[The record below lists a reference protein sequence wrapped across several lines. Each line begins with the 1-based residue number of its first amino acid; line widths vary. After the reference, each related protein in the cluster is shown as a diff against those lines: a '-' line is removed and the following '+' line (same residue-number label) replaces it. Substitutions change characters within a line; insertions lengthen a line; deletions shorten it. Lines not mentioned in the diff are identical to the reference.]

1 MAEEILGI
9 SGQMDISDIQKSFDT
24 LFGNLDELGVKTD
37 SLSARMTK
45 ALNDIAQSSDVSNKS
60 TQQAFKEL
68 SAIISEAQEK
78 LTTTPKKIQDVS
90 LELSNATKTV
100 ETLKDR
106 LSQATV
112 GTTEWN
118 TVTQMLEN
126 QNKTVERL
134 KAQYS
139 ALTNTFSDAQTAA
152 NVLGTTMGTVN
163 TVSSLS
169 NAATGVNAG
178 LHVGVAAAVGAESV
192 AHAANAEKIGVETQ
206 AVNDNTQAFQEAN
219 ETSRQRT
226 EIANAE
232 AIALDKLSEQVLQGK
247 VSEEE
252 YIKAKENAEERYRQL
267 MNEQAELLEKEKKAR
282 EEANT
287 FKVVDGNIVSGD
299 NDMNARAADALL
311 ERAASIRK
319 EADEIANSLNRLS
332 EAYTS
337 TTQKAQAE
345 QKKEEESTNK
355 TLDAIR
361 AKEDELKKL
370 NEQVE
375 LMKAHHAN
383 GWGGDFF
390 TSMRKGENPLNVI
403 KEYFAEGSAI
413 KEKQQQIAD
422 ITAELEKLRTA
433 ADETKTSTTDI
444 WSGMSK
450 NDITNSIQENIAQLK
465 ILKSE
470 YSEIAQVYGK
480 DSDKAQANKEK
491 QEEITREI
499 IQSKEKLREMGTSYE
514 DATKEA
520 KKTAKETQGIG
531 KEAEKSSSKVKGIFG
546 GLKSSFSGLMK
557 GDFSGLFKFVGKI
570 GIWGAGI
577 AAVGKGLFEASK
589 AAEEFRVAMQ
599 PLNHYMDASKV
610 QEVSQNILSMTSK
623 TTKSCA
629 DMANAALQFAKVW
642 DGLKDAPGALTQ
654 MIESS
659 NEYGALTGR
668 TSEEGAKAISQMA
681 SEYHMTAQEASEM
694 NNIIASAAKHST
706 DSFGEMSDAIASAGS
721 TTALYGVTFEE
732 TATLIGYSSGQFG
745 NAQKAASK
753 LSMLLMSMSKL
764 QDKYNPSVV
773 GMVTALKNLKDAY
786 ERGENVASKFMA
798 RNRSVAMYF
807 IKNADAIE
815 QYSKKLE
822 NADAKNELLGDLSQ
836 RASTNLKALNNEWNG
851 FLTGLNAN
859 LTPTLTNILKFFR
872 RILEGSQQTASQ
884 LNYLKNYDKIHPGSN
899 KNVDYTEKVASKWYL
914 SGFPEAQLSAQ
925 TAASMRMES
934 QKENT
939 KSLTEQEEQ
948 LNKIFDRAYKKARD
962 KYKPNP
968 KKGYQG
974 ISAEGMFNA
983 GMNAVKNA
991 IKNDPQ
997 AFSEF
1002 GNAFTYNYF
1011 YKEKKRNTLTLNQK
1025 PNNTNTDLGGGFGGD
1040 DKGEE
1045 ARKYREQL
1053 AEQQAKEEARKR
1065 KERWDL
1071 YVAEEEKGI
1080 AKEKDVAEKERRQK
1094 KLDFEKKLHQID
1106 EEAEQLKQAN
1116 IQAAKAKYDN
1126 DPQNKKKEGFYA
1138 SGLDKKVT
1146 LTEKQQKI
1154 ISTKKEVV
1162 HAQVREEDEKALKNL
1177 TDKYRNENQE
1187 RLEIEKKYD
1196 ADIKKIQEAR
1206 AKKQEELNKATTEEQ
1221 KEELQKQID
1230 NLVLAEAK
1238 ATKDKGEAIVSFD
1251 FDLLKKNPEYI
1262 QAFEDLNNVS
1272 NETLTSLID
1281 MFEKFKTKAAESMS
1295 PDQIREFTN
1304 TLQSMQDALL
1314 ERENPFT
1321 QVAETAVEYQIS
1333 NAQVKALEDYI
1344 KALKEG
1350 KNIEQANIEVSKKLG
1365 KTYKNQEEAEKD
1377 LAKAKDKRN
1386 KAENKHQKAVKNLN
1400 AKINELADS
1409 INSLGDIIGG
1419 TEGQILGIIGGVLS
1433 FVTQTTEGIKLVAA
1447 TGANAISSIEKASVI
1462 LGIISAAIQLLQKIG
1477 SMFKDTHA
1485 QYEEYAQKLKAV
1497 NDLTTAVNEYKLA
1510 VIKAQQQEKT
1520 WFASTGLIDLRES
1533 WTYSQEALQGYL
1545 DKLTET
1551 QAIYQNESG
1560 GGWLTNSLKWV
1571 GSAVGK
1577 IVSLPGELVK
1587 KGLEA
1592 LGVDMNNWLGDLTKG
1607 VVNFATGGFEAIFGA
1622 GIGKII
1628 DDSNKYDKGTT
1639 AAYNNLRIETRKKS
1653 SGFLGSGIGGHKQKT
1668 KDLREWTK
1676 QKFGK
1681 DLFDEN
1687 YMIDVDLAK
1696 TILDKYGNKLVG
1708 ETKETLEE
1716 LIKFKEEYD
1725 KFNEQLHEYVS
1736 ELYSPLVD
1744 NFTDALFD
1752 WFDNGKDVMD
1762 SFKQYAT
1769 STFREI
1775 AKEMIKSMVI
1785 TEIFNK
1791 YKDQLSNIY
1800 MAYISG
1806 AMSEEQFINSMTG
1819 VVGSLTKDL
1828 EKGIPAAQKTLTALD
1843 ESLRKAGYDLHEA
1856 EQSSQSA
1863 TGKAIEAVTADQ
1875 ANTLIG
1881 IGYAMQIS
1889 IEQGNTTRESMRS
1902 NVETICY
1909 YQTQISCDISEI
1921 KDIQYQGLNQL
1932 QQIVKNTEPIVAINE
1947 NIASMYKLMR
1957 ERI

>member
-68 SAIISEAQEK
+68 NAIISEAQEK

-90 LELSNATKTV
+90 LELSNAAKTV

-226 EIANAE
+226 ETANAE

-247 VSEEE
+247 ASEEE
-252 YIKAKENAEERYRQL
+252 YIKAKESAEERYRQL

-311 ERAASIRK
+311 ERAANIRK

-337 TTQKAQAE
+337 TTQTAQAE

-403 KEYFAEGSAI
+403 KDYFAEGSAI

-520 KKTAKETQGIG
+520 KKTAKETQNIG

-570 GIWGAGI
+570 GVWGAGI
-577 AAVGKGLFEASK
+577 AAVGKGLFELSK
-589 AAEEFRVAMQ
+589 AAEAFRVALQ
-599 PLNHYMDASKV
+599 PLDHYMDTDKIKDV
-610 QEVSQNILSMTSK
+610 RQNILALTAT

-629 DMANAALQFAKVW
+629 DMANAALQFVKVW

-654 MIESS
+654 MINSA
-659 NEYGALTGR
+659 NEYGALTGK

-681 SEYHMTAQEASEM
+681 SEYHMTAQEALEM
-694 NNIIASAAKHST
+694 NNIIASASKHSVS
-706 DSFGEMSDAIASAGS
+706 SFGEMSDAIASAGS
-721 TTALYGVTFEE
+721 TAALYGVTFEE

-745 NAQKAASK
+745 EANKAASK
-753 LSMLLMSMSKL
+753 FSMLLMSMSKL

-773 GMVTALKNLKDAY
+773 GIVTALKNLKDAY
-786 ERGENVASKFMA
+786 ERGENVASKFIA

-815 QYSKKLE
+815 QYGEKLE
-822 NADAKNELLGDLSQ
+822 DANAKNELLSDLSS
-836 RASTNLKALNNEWNG
+836 RAFVNLAALKNEWNG

-859 LTPTLTNILKFFR
+859 ITPILT
-872 RILEGSQQTASQ
+872 
-884 LNYLKNYDKIHPGSN
+884 KI
-899 KNVDYTEKVASKWYL
+899 V
-914 SGFPEAQLSAQ
+914 
-925 TAASMRMES
+925 
-934 QKENT
+934 
-939 KSLTEQEEQ
+939 
-948 LNKIFDRAYKKARD
+948 KIFRTIMGGAQEAADVDLYKKQRNALQVIYIKAVAAARN
-962 KYKPNP
+962 KYKPNS
-968 KKGYQG
+968 KTGYKG

-991 IKNDPQ
+991 IENSPQ
-997 AFSEF
+997 NYSQFKKSRI
-1002 GNAFTYNYF
+1002 YNYF
-1011 YKEKKRNTLTLNQK
+1011 YKENKKNTLALNQK

-1080 AKEKDVAEKERRQK
+1080 AKEKDVAEKERRQRA
-1094 KLDFEKKLHQID
+1094 LDFEKKMHQLD
-1106 EEAEQLKQAN
+1106 EEAEQLKQKN
-1116 IQAAKAKYDN
+1116 IDTAKANYEK
-1126 DPQNKKKEGFYA
+1126 DPANKKKEGFYA
-1138 SGLDKKVT
+1138 LGLDKKVGLT
-1146 LTEKQQKI
+1146 SEQQKYIQTKKDTLLVENAESERKYLREQLQYYYDYLKEFGSIQEQKYAIAKEYDEKIAKATSPNQRKLLEEQKKSSLANVELEAVKQNIDWGSVFGDFGTMFKDQLEPTIKSLKQLASKTENVDEKKTIWELVSKLQKTGTLWDSDIFVTISNDLKTYQEAMRSYAEAQKKEQKVADELTE
-1154 ISTKKEVV
+1154 
-1162 HAQVREEDEKALKNL
+1162 AEERLKNAQKSGNEKDIL
-1177 TDKYRNENQE
+1177 DASATVDKLKNQMSE
-1187 RLEIEKKYD
+1187 AAD
-1196 ADIKKIQEAR
+1196 ATKGNKDAVV
-1206 AKKQEELNKATTEEQ
+1206 KATTD
-1221 KEELQKQID
+1221 LQTSSQRAV
-1230 NLVLAEAK
+1230 NQFQQLESCLS
-1238 ATKDKGEAIVSFD
+1238 G
-1251 FDLLKKNPEYI
+1251 
-1262 QAFEDLNNVS
+1262 
-1272 NETLTSLID
+1272 LTSG
-1281 MFEKFKTKAAESMS
+1281 
-1295 PDQIREFTN
+1295 
-1304 TLQSMQDALL
+1304 TLKGIGDALM
-1314 ERENPFT
+1314 
-1321 QVAETAVEYQIS
+1321 
-1333 NAQVKALEDYI
+1333 
-1344 KALKEG
+1344 G
-1350 KNIEQANIEVSKKLG
+1350 
-1365 KTYKNQEEAEKD
+1365 
-1377 LAKAKDKRN
+1377 
-1386 KAENKHQKAVKNLN
+1386 
-1400 AKINELADS
+1400 
-1409 INSLGDIIGG
+1409 
-1419 TEGQILGIIGGVLS
+1419 
-1433 FVTQTTEGIKLVAA
+1433 
-1447 TGANAISSIEKASVI
+1447 
-1462 LGIISAAIQLLQKIG
+1462 
-1477 SMFKDTHA
+1477 
-1485 QYEEYAQKLKAV
+1485 
-1497 NDLTTAVNEYKLA
+1497 
-1510 VIKAQQQEKT
+1510 
-1520 WFASTGLIDLRES
+1520 
-1533 WTYSQEALQGYL
+1533 L
-1545 DKLTET
+1545 DKLFGGKATDKAASSLVKMTTELFGSNSKLSKT
-1551 QAIYQNESG
+1551 LTKVLGESG
-1560 GGWLTNSLKWV
+1560 MT
-1571 GSAVGK
+1571 GK
-1577 IVSLPGELVK
+1577 IVSAALGILDILKDGVENLVSSLIDTILGAVN
-1587 KGLEA
+1587 GLIKTALSPKTVTGILKSVFDGVTSIFDTLSFGTISNIFGDNSAKMEGKIDKLNTSNEA
-1592 LGVDMNNWLGDLTKG
+1592 LKMSIDNLSDKIEKSNSLSEILNAQNKKEKQTKELEQNTSKQMIYETWKHGAWRSNLAASVEDNKGWKDAMKQVSAILGKKVKTSGDFLSLS
-1607 VVNFATGGFEAIFGA
+1607 AEEMQR
-1622 GIGKII
+1622 II
-1628 DDSNKYDKGTT
+1628 DSDNGAELWAKILNEYNKEGGKGGRSDKLSDMLNQYVNDFGNVAQDMADEIKEKLNGISFDSMKDSFISALMDMDKN
-1639 AAYNNLRIETRKKS
+1639 AEDFASDFSKIMQQALLNLS
-1653 SGFLGSGIGGHKQKT
+1653 
-1668 KDLREWTK
+1668 
-1676 QKFGK
+1676 
-1681 DLFDEN
+1681 
-1687 YMIDVDLAK
+1687 VD
-1696 TILDKYGNKLVG
+1696 
-1708 ETKETLEE
+1708 E
-1716 LIKFKEEYD
+1716 LINGSENNPNGDSLKKLYDDMAEAMKNETYKSRAEEFAQRQQ
-1725 KFNEQLHEYVS
+1725 KLLEQGMKMRD
-1736 ELYSPLVD
+1736 ELAQ
-1744 NFTDALFD
+1744 FT
-1752 WFDNGKDVMD
+1752 
-1762 SFKQYAT
+1762 
-1769 STFREI
+1769 
-1775 AKEMIKSMVI
+1775 
-1785 TEIFNK
+1785 
-1791 YKDQLSNIY
+1791 
-1800 MAYISG
+1800 
-1806 AMSEEQFINSMTG
+1806 
-1819 VVGSLTKDL
+1819 
-1828 EKGIPAAQKTLTALD
+1828 
-1843 ESLRKAGYDLHEA
+1843 GYG

-1863 TGKAIEAVTADQ
+1863 TGKAIEAITADQ
-1875 ANTLIG
+1875 ASTLIG
-1881 IGYAMQIS
+1881 IGYALQS
-1889 IEQGNTTRESMRS
+1889 AVEQGNATRENIHS
-1902 NVETICY
+1902 NVEVICS
-1909 YQTQISCDISEI
+1909 YQMLMSDNISEI
-1921 KDIQYQGLNQL
+1921 RDMQYQGLNQL
-1932 QQIVKNTEPIVAINE
+1932 QQIAKNTEPITGINE
-1947 NIASMYKLMR
+1947 NIANMYKLIK

>member
-45 ALNDIAQSSDVSNKS
+45 ALNEIAQSSDVSNKS

-68 SAIISEAQEK
+68 NAIISEAQEK

-90 LELSNATKTV
+90 LELSNAAKTV

-226 EIANAE
+226 ETANAE

-247 VSEEE
+247 ASEEE
-252 YIKAKENAEERYRQL
+252 YIKAKESAEERYRQL

-311 ERAASIRK
+311 ERAANIRK

-337 TTQKAQAE
+337 TTQTAQAE

-403 KEYFAEGSAI
+403 KDYFAEGSAI

-520 KKTAKETQGIG
+520 KKTAKETKGIG

-815 QYSKKLE
+815 QYGKKLKD
-822 NADAKNELLGDLSQ
+822 ADAKNELLGDLSQ
-836 RASTNLKALNNEWNG
+836 RASTNLKALKNEWNG

-859 LTPTLTNILKFFR
+859 LTPVLTNILKFFR
-872 RILEGSQQTASQ
+872 TITGGAQEAADVLH
-884 LNYLKNYDKIHPGSN
+884 YLKVMDNEKGRSKASIGPVGTGGFNANLAGSTIAEGAD
-899 KNVDYTEKVASKWYL
+899 VDL
-914 SGFPEAQLSAQ
+914 
-925 TAASMRMES
+925 
-934 QKENT
+934 
-939 KSLTEQEEQ
+939 
-948 LNKIFDRAYKKARD
+948 YKKQRDALQKIYNKAVAAARN
-962 KYKPNP
+962 KYKPNS

-991 IKNDPQ
+991 IENSPQ
-997 AFSEF
+997 NYSQFKKSRI
-1002 GNAFTYNYF
+1002 YNYF
-1011 YKEKKRNTLTLNQK
+1011 YKENKKNTLALNQK

-1350 KNIEQANIEVSKKLG
+1350 KNIEQANVEVSKKLG
-1365 KTYKNQEEAEKD
+1365 KTYKNQEEAEKE

-1587 KGLEA
+1587 KGFEA
-1592 LGVDMNNWLGDLTKG
+1592 LGVDMNNWFGKITKG
-1607 VVNFATGGFEAIFGA
+1607 VVNFATGGFEAILGA
-1622 GIGKII
+1622 GIGKMV
-1628 DDSNKYDKGTT
+1628 DNSNKYDKGTT

-1806 AMSEEQFINSMTG
+1806 AMSEEQFINSMSG
-1819 VVGSLTKDL
+1819 VIGSLTNDL
-1828 EKGIPAAQKTLTALD
+1828 EKGIPAAQKTLTMLD
-1843 ESLRKAGYDLHEA
+1843 ESLGKHGYSLHEA

-1947 NIASMYKLMR
+1947 NIASMYKLMK

>member
-68 SAIISEAQEK
+68 NAIISEAQEK

-90 LELSNATKTV
+90 LELSNAAKTV

-226 EIANAE
+226 ETANAE

-247 VSEEE
+247 ASEEE
-252 YIKAKENAEERYRQL
+252 YIKAKESAEERYRQL

-311 ERAASIRK
+311 ERAANIRK

-375 LMKAHHAN
+375 LMEAHHAN

-403 KEYFAEGSAI
+403 KDYFAEGSAI

-450 NDITNSIQENIAQLK
+450 NDISNSIQENIAQLK

-520 KKTAKETQGIG
+520 KKTAKETQDIG

-570 GIWGAGI
+570 GVWGAGI
-577 AAVGKGLFEASK
+577 AAVGKGLFESSK
-589 AAEEFRVAMQ
+589 AAEAFRVALQ
-599 PLNHYMDASKV
+599 PLDHYMDTDKIKDV
-610 QEVSQNILSMTSK
+610 RQNILALTAT

-629 DMANAALQFAKVW
+629 DMANAALQFVKVW

-654 MIESS
+654 MIKSA
-659 NEYGALTGR
+659 NEYGALTGK
-668 TSEEGAKAISQMA
+668 TSEEGAKAISKMA

-694 NNIIASAAKHST
+694 SNIIASASKHSVS
-706 DSFGEMSDAIASAGS
+706 SFGEMSDAIASAGS
-721 TTALYGVTFEE
+721 TASLYGIGFKEM
-732 TATLIGYSSGQFG
+732 ATLIGYSSGQFG
-745 NAQKAASK
+745 DANKAASK
-753 LSMLLMSMSKL
+753 FSMLLMSMSKL

-815 QYSKKLE
+815 QYGKKLE
-822 NADAKNELLGDLSQ
+822 DAHAKNELLSDLSS
-836 RASTNLKALNNEWNG
+836 RASVNLAALKNEWNG

-859 LTPTLTNILKFFR
+859 LTPVLTNILKFFR
-872 RILEGSQQTASQ
+872 TIMGGAQETADV
-884 LNYLKNYDKIHPGSN
+884 LHYLKVMDNEKGRSKASIGVVGTGGF
-899 KNVDYTEKVASKWYL
+899 NVNLA
-914 SGFPEAQLSAQ
+914 G
-925 TAASMRMES
+925 
-934 QKENT
+934 NT
-939 KSLTEQEEQ
+939 IAEGADVDL
-948 LNKIFDRAYKKARD
+948 YKKQRDALQKIYNKAVAKARN
-962 KYKPNP
+962 KYKPNL

-983 GMNAVKNA
+983 GMNAVKKA
-991 IKNDPQ
+991 IEDNPQNYSQFKKNRI
-997 AFSEF
+997 
-1002 GNAFTYNYF
+1002 YKYF
-1011 YKEKKRNTLTLNQK
+1011 YKENKKNTLALNQK
-1025 PNNTNTDLGGGFGGD
+1025 PNNTNTDLGGSFGD

-1045 ARKYREQL
+1045 ARKYRDQQ
-1053 AEQQAKEEARKR
+1053 AELQAKEEARKR

-1071 YVAEEEKGI
+1071 YVAEEENGI
-1080 AKEKDVAEKERRQK
+1080 AKEKDVAEKERRQRA
-1094 KLDFEKKLHQID
+1094 LDFEKKMHQLD
-1106 EEAEQLKQAN
+1106 EEAEQLKQKN
-1116 IQAAKAKYDN
+1116 IDTAKANYEK
-1126 DPQNKKKEGFYA
+1126 DPANKKKEGFYA
-1138 SGLDKKVT
+1138 LGLDKKVGLT
-1146 LTEKQQKI
+1146 SEQQKYIQTKKDTLLVENAESERKYLREQLQYYYDYLKEFGSIQEQKYAIAKEYDEKIAKATSPNQRKLLEEQKKSSLANVELEAVKQNIDWGSVFGDFGTMFKDQLEPTIKSLKQLASKTENVDEKKTIWELVSKLQKTGTLWDSDIFVTISDDLKTYQEAMRSYAEAQKKEQKVAEELTE
-1154 ISTKKEVV
+1154 
-1162 HAQVREEDEKALKNL
+1162 AEERLKNAQKSGNEKDIL
-1177 TDKYRNENQE
+1177 DASATVDKLKNQMSEAADATKEN
-1187 RLEIEKKYD
+1187 KD
-1196 ADIKKIQEAR
+1196 AVV
-1206 AKKQEELNKATTEEQ
+1206 KATTDLQTSSQRAINQFQQLESCLSGLTSGTL
-1221 KEELQKQID
+1221 KGIGDALMGLDKLFGGKATDKAASSLVKMTTELFGSNSKVSQTLTKVLGESGMAGEIVSAALGILDILKDGVENLVSSLIDTILGAVNGLIKTALSPKTVTGILKSVFDGVTSIFDTLSFGTISNIFGDNSAKMEGKIDKLNTSNEALKMSID
-1230 NLVLAEAK
+1230 NLSDKIEKSNSLSEILNAQNKKEKQTKELEQNTSKQMIYETWKHGAWRSNLAASVEDNKGWKDAMKQVSAILGKKVKTSGDFLSLSAEEMQRIIDSDNGAELWAKILNEYNKEGGKGGRSSKLSDMLNQYVNDFGNVAQDMADEIKEKLNGISFDSMKDSFISALMDMDKNAEDFASDFSKIMQQALLNLSVDELINGSENNPNGDSLKKLYDDMAEAMK
-1238 ATKDKGEAIVSFD
+1238 
-1251 FDLLKKNPEYI
+1251 
-1262 QAFEDLNNVS
+1262 
-1272 NETLTSLID
+1272 NETYKSR
-1281 MFEKFKTKAAESMS
+1281 AE
-1295 PDQIREFTN
+1295 EFA
-1304 TLQSMQDALL
+1304 QRQQKLL
-1314 ERENPFT
+1314 EQGMKMR
-1321 QVAETAVEYQIS
+1321 
-1333 NAQVKALEDYI
+1333 D
-1344 KALKEG
+1344 
-1350 KNIEQANIEVSKKLG
+1350 
-1365 KTYKNQEEAEKD
+1365 
-1377 LAKAKDKRN
+1377 
-1386 KAENKHQKAVKNLN
+1386 
-1400 AKINELADS
+1400 ELA
-1409 INSLGDIIGG
+1409 
-1419 TEGQILGIIGGVLS
+1419 Q
-1433 FVTQTTEGIKLVAA
+1433 F
-1447 TGANAISSIEKASVI
+1447 TG
-1462 LGIISAAIQLLQKIG
+1462 
-1477 SMFKDTHA
+1477 
-1485 QYEEYAQKLKAV
+1485 
-1497 NDLTTAVNEYKLA
+1497 
-1510 VIKAQQQEKT
+1510 
-1520 WFASTGLIDLRES
+1520 
-1533 WTYSQEALQGYL
+1533 
-1545 DKLTET
+1545 
-1551 QAIYQNESG
+1551 
-1560 GGWLTNSLKWV
+1560 
-1571 GSAVGK
+1571 
-1577 IVSLPGELVK
+1577 
-1587 KGLEA
+1587 
-1592 LGVDMNNWLGDLTKG
+1592 
-1607 VVNFATGGFEAIFGA
+1607 
-1622 GIGKII
+1622 
-1628 DDSNKYDKGTT
+1628 
-1639 AAYNNLRIETRKKS
+1639 
-1653 SGFLGSGIGGHKQKT
+1653 
-1668 KDLREWTK
+1668 
-1676 QKFGK
+1676 
-1681 DLFDEN
+1681 
-1687 YMIDVDLAK
+1687 
-1696 TILDKYGNKLVG
+1696 YG
-1708 ETKETLEE
+1708 
-1716 LIKFKEEYD
+1716 
-1725 KFNEQLHEYVS
+1725 
-1736 ELYSPLVD
+1736 
-1744 NFTDALFD
+1744 
-1752 WFDNGKDVMD
+1752 
-1762 SFKQYAT
+1762 
-1769 STFREI
+1769 
-1775 AKEMIKSMVI
+1775 
-1785 TEIFNK
+1785 
-1791 YKDQLSNIY
+1791 
-1800 MAYISG
+1800 
-1806 AMSEEQFINSMTG
+1806 
-1819 VVGSLTKDL
+1819 
-1828 EKGIPAAQKTLTALD
+1828 
-1843 ESLRKAGYDLHEA
+1843 

-1863 TGKAIEAVTADQ
+1863 TGKAIEAITADQ
-1875 ANTLIG
+1875 ASTLIG
-1881 IGYAMQIS
+1881 IGYAVQS
-1889 IEQGNTTRESMRS
+1889 AVEQGNATRENIHS
-1902 NVETICY
+1902 NVEVICS
-1909 YQTQISCDISEI
+1909 YQMLMSDNISEI
-1921 KDIQYQGLNQL
+1921 RDMQYQGLNQL
-1932 QQIVKNTEPIVAINE
+1932 QQIAKNTEPITGINE
-1947 NIASMYKLMR
+1947 NIANMYKLMK

>member
-24 LFGNLDELGVKTD
+24 LLGNLDELGVKTD

-118 TVTQMLEN
+118 TVTQLLEN

-178 LHVGVAAAVGAESV
+178 LHVGVAVAVGAESV
-192 AHAANAEKIGVETQ
+192 AHAANAEKIGAETQ
-206 AVNDNTQAFQEAN
+206 VVNDNTQAYQEAN

-247 VSEEE
+247 ASEEE
-252 YIKAKENAEERYRQL
+252 YIKAKESAEERYRQL

-311 ERAASIRK
+311 ERAANIRK

-337 TTQKAQAE
+337 TTQKAEAE
-345 QKKEEESTNK
+345 QKKEAESTNK

-375 LMKAHHAN
+375 QMAAHHAN

-390 TSMRKGENPLNVI
+390 ASMRKGENPLNVI
-403 KEYFAEGSAI
+403 KDYFAEGDAI

-450 NDITNSIQENIAQLK
+450 SDIANSIQENIAQLK

-470 YSEIAQVYGK
+470 YSEIAQIYGK
-480 DSDKAQANKEK
+480 DSDKAKENKEK

-499 IQSKEKLREMGTSYE
+499 IQGKDKLREMGTSYE

-520 KKTAKETQGIG
+520 KKTAKETQNIG
-531 KEAEKSSSKVKGIFG
+531 KEAEKSSSKVKDVFG

-589 AAEEFRVAMQ
+589 AAEEFRVALQ

-623 TTKSCA
+623 TTKSCV
-629 DMANAALQFAKVW
+629 DMANAALQFTKVW

-659 NEYGALTGR
+659 NEYGALAGR

-694 NNIIASAAKHST
+694 NNIIASASKHST

-721 TTALYGVTFEE
+721 TTALYGVTFKE

-836 RASTNLKALNNEWNG
+836 RASTNLKALKNEWDG

-859 LTPTLTNILKFFR
+859 LTPVLTNILKFFR
-872 RILEGSQQTASQ
+872 AITGGAQETADV
-884 LNYLKNYDKIHPGSN
+884 LHYLKVMDNEKGRSKASIGPVGTGGFNVHLAGNTIAEEADVDLYKRQRDALQKIYDKAV
-899 KNVDYTEKVASKWYL
+899 KA
-914 SGFPEAQLSAQ
+914 
-925 TAASMRMES
+925 
-934 QKENT
+934 
-939 KSLTEQEEQ
+939 
-948 LNKIFDRAYKKARD
+948 ARD
-962 KYKPNP
+962 KYKPNS
-968 KKGYQG
+968 KKGYRG

-991 IKNDPQ
+991 IENSPQ
-997 AFSEF
+997 DYSQFKK
-1002 GNAFTYNYF
+1002 GRIYNYF
-1011 YKEKKRNTLTLNQK
+1011 YKENKKNTLALNQK
-1025 PNNTNTDLGGGFGGD
+1025 TNNTNTDLGGNLGD
-1040 DKGEE
+1040 DKGDE
-1045 ARKYREQL
+1045 ARKYREQM

-1071 YVAEEEKGI
+1071 YVAEEENGI
-1080 AKEKDVAEKERRQK
+1080 AKEKDVAEKERLQK

-1116 IQAAKAKYDN
+1116 IQAAKAEYDN
-1126 DPQNKKKEGFYA
+1126 NPQNKKKEGFYA

-1146 LTEKQQKI
+1146 LTKEQQKI

-1177 TDKYRNENQE
+1177 TDKYRNENQQ
-1187 RLEIEKKYD
+1187 RLDIEKKFND
-1196 ADIKKIQEAR
+1196 DIKKIQEAR

-1281 MFEKFKTKAAESMS
+1281 MFEKFKIKAAESMS
-1295 PDQIREFTN
+1295 PDQIREFTD

-1314 ERENPFT
+1314 ERENPFA

-1350 KNIEQANIEVSKKLG
+1350 KNIEQANVEVSKKLG

-1409 INSLGDIIGG
+1409 INSLGSIIGG
-1419 TEGQILGIIGGVLS
+1419 TEGQILGIVGGVLS

-1462 LGIISAAIQLLQKIG
+1462 LGIISAAIQLLQKIS

-1485 QYEEYAQKLKAV
+1485 QYEEYAQKLKAI

-1571 GSAVGK
+1571 GSTVGK

-1607 VVNFATGGFEAIFGA
+1607 VVNFATGGFESIFGA

-1653 SGFLGSGIGGHKQKT
+1653 SGFLGSGIGGHRQKT

-1696 TILDKYGNKLVG
+1696 TILDKYGDKLVG
-1708 ETKETLEE
+1708 ETKETLQE

-1775 AKEMIKSMVI
+1775 AKEMIKSMII

-1819 VVGSLTKDL
+1819 VIGSLTNDL
-1828 EKGIPAAQKTLTALD
+1828 EKGIPAAQKTLTMID
-1843 ESLRKAGYDLHEA
+1843 ESLGKHGYSLHEA

-1889 IEQGNTTRESMRS
+1889 IEQGNTTRENMRS

-1921 KDIQYQGLNQL
+1921 RDIQYQGLNQL

-1947 NIASMYKLMR
+1947 NIASMYKLMK

>member
-68 SAIISEAQEK
+68 NAIISEAQEK

-90 LELSNATKTV
+90 LELSNAAKTV

-178 LHVGVAAAVGAESV
+178 IHVGVAASVGAESV

-226 EIANAE
+226 ETANAE

-247 VSEEE
+247 ASEEE
-252 YIKAKENAEERYRQL
+252 YIKAKESAEERYRQL

-311 ERAASIRK
+311 ERAANIRK

-403 KEYFAEGSAI
+403 KDYFAEGSAI

-815 QYSKKLE
+815 QYGKKLKD
-822 NADAKNELLGDLSQ
+822 ADAKNELLGDLSQ
-836 RASTNLKALNNEWNG
+836 RASTNLKALKNEWNG

-859 LTPTLTNILKFFR
+859 LTPVLTNILKFFR
-872 RILEGSQQTASQ
+872 TITGGAQEAADVLH
-884 LNYLKNYDKIHPGSN
+884 YLKVMDNEKGRSKASIGPVGTGGFNANLAGNTIAEGAD
-899 KNVDYTEKVASKWYL
+899 VDL
-914 SGFPEAQLSAQ
+914 
-925 TAASMRMES
+925 
-934 QKENT
+934 
-939 KSLTEQEEQ
+939 
-948 LNKIFDRAYKKARD
+948 YKKQRDALQKIYNKAVAAARN
-962 KYKPNP
+962 KYKPNS

-974 ISAEGMFNA
+974 ISAEGIFNA

-991 IKNDPQ
+991 IENSPQ
-997 AFSEF
+997 NYSQFKKSRI
-1002 GNAFTYNYF
+1002 YNYF
-1011 YKEKKRNTLTLNQK
+1011 YKENKKNTLALNQK

-1080 AKEKDVAEKERRQK
+1080 AKEKDVAEKERRQRA
-1094 KLDFEKKLHQID
+1094 LDFEKKMHQLD
-1106 EEAEQLKQAN
+1106 EEAEQLKQKN
-1116 IQAAKAKYDN
+1116 IDTAKANYEK
-1126 DPQNKKKEGFYA
+1126 DPANKKKEGFYA
-1138 SGLDKKVT
+1138 LGLDKKVGLT
-1146 LTEKQQKI
+1146 SEQQKYIQTKKDTLLVENAESERKYLREQLQYYYDYLKEFGSIQEQKYAIAKEYDEKIAKATSPNQRKLLEEQKKSSLANVELEAVKQNIDWGSVFGDFGTMFKDQLEPTIKSLKQLASKTENVDEKKTIWELVSKLQKTGTLWDSDIFVTISNDLKTYQEAMRSYAEAQKKEQKVADELTE
-1154 ISTKKEVV
+1154 
-1162 HAQVREEDEKALKNL
+1162 AEERLKNAQKSGNEKDIL
-1177 TDKYRNENQE
+1177 DASATVDKLKNQMSE
-1187 RLEIEKKYD
+1187 AAD
-1196 ADIKKIQEAR
+1196 ATKGNKDAVV
-1206 AKKQEELNKATTEEQ
+1206 KATTDLQTSSQRAVNQFQ
-1221 KEELQKQID
+1221 KLESCLSGLTSGTLKGIGDALMGLDKLFGGKATDKAASSLVKMTTELFGSNSKLSKTLTKVLGESGMTGEIVSAALGILDILKDGVENLVSSLIDTILGAVNGLIKTALSPKTVTGILKSVFDGVTSIFDTLSFGTISNIFGDNSAKMESKIDKLNTSNEALKMSID
-1230 NLVLAEAK
+1230 NLRDKIEKSNSLPEILNAQNKKEKQTKELEQNTSKQMIYETWKHGAWRSNLAASVEDNKGWKDAMKQVSAILGKKVKTSGDFLSLSAEEMQRIIDSDNGAELWAKILNEYNKEGGKGGRSDKLSDMLNQYVNDFGNVAQDMADEIKEKLNGISFDSMKDSFISALMDMDKNAEDFASDFSKIMQQALLNLSVDELINGSENNPNGDSLKKLYDDMAEAMK
-1238 ATKDKGEAIVSFD
+1238 
-1251 FDLLKKNPEYI
+1251 
-1262 QAFEDLNNVS
+1262 
-1272 NETLTSLID
+1272 NETYKSR
-1281 MFEKFKTKAAESMS
+1281 AE
-1295 PDQIREFTN
+1295 EFA
-1304 TLQSMQDALL
+1304 QRQQKLL
-1314 ERENPFT
+1314 EQGMKMR
-1321 QVAETAVEYQIS
+1321 
-1333 NAQVKALEDYI
+1333 D
-1344 KALKEG
+1344 
-1350 KNIEQANIEVSKKLG
+1350 
-1365 KTYKNQEEAEKD
+1365 
-1377 LAKAKDKRN
+1377 
-1386 KAENKHQKAVKNLN
+1386 
-1400 AKINELADS
+1400 ELA
-1409 INSLGDIIGG
+1409 
-1419 TEGQILGIIGGVLS
+1419 Q
-1433 FVTQTTEGIKLVAA
+1433 F
-1447 TGANAISSIEKASVI
+1447 TG
-1462 LGIISAAIQLLQKIG
+1462 
-1477 SMFKDTHA
+1477 
-1485 QYEEYAQKLKAV
+1485 
-1497 NDLTTAVNEYKLA
+1497 
-1510 VIKAQQQEKT
+1510 
-1520 WFASTGLIDLRES
+1520 
-1533 WTYSQEALQGYL
+1533 
-1545 DKLTET
+1545 
-1551 QAIYQNESG
+1551 
-1560 GGWLTNSLKWV
+1560 
-1571 GSAVGK
+1571 
-1577 IVSLPGELVK
+1577 
-1587 KGLEA
+1587 
-1592 LGVDMNNWLGDLTKG
+1592 
-1607 VVNFATGGFEAIFGA
+1607 
-1622 GIGKII
+1622 
-1628 DDSNKYDKGTT
+1628 
-1639 AAYNNLRIETRKKS
+1639 
-1653 SGFLGSGIGGHKQKT
+1653 
-1668 KDLREWTK
+1668 
-1676 QKFGK
+1676 
-1681 DLFDEN
+1681 
-1687 YMIDVDLAK
+1687 
-1696 TILDKYGNKLVG
+1696 YG
-1708 ETKETLEE
+1708 
-1716 LIKFKEEYD
+1716 
-1725 KFNEQLHEYVS
+1725 
-1736 ELYSPLVD
+1736 
-1744 NFTDALFD
+1744 
-1752 WFDNGKDVMD
+1752 
-1762 SFKQYAT
+1762 
-1769 STFREI
+1769 
-1775 AKEMIKSMVI
+1775 
-1785 TEIFNK
+1785 
-1791 YKDQLSNIY
+1791 
-1800 MAYISG
+1800 
-1806 AMSEEQFINSMTG
+1806 
-1819 VVGSLTKDL
+1819 
-1828 EKGIPAAQKTLTALD
+1828 
-1843 ESLRKAGYDLHEA
+1843 

-1863 TGKAIEAVTADQ
+1863 TGKAIEAITADQ
-1875 ANTLIG
+1875 ASTLIG
-1881 IGYAMQIS
+1881 IGYALQS
-1889 IEQGNTTRESMRS
+1889 AVEQGNATRENIHS
-1902 NVETICY
+1902 NVEVICS
-1909 YQTQISCDISEI
+1909 YQMLMSDNISEI
-1921 KDIQYQGLNQL
+1921 RDMQYQGLNQL
-1932 QQIVKNTEPIVAINE
+1932 QQIAKNTEPITGINE
-1947 NIASMYKLMR
+1947 NIANMYKLIK

>member
-68 SAIISEAQEK
+68 NAIISEAQEK

-90 LELSNATKTV
+90 LELSNAAKTV

-226 EIANAE
+226 ETANAE

-247 VSEEE
+247 ASEEE
-252 YIKAKENAEERYRQL
+252 YIKAKESAEERYRQL

-311 ERAASIRK
+311 ERAANIRK

-337 TTQKAQAE
+337 TTQTAQAE

-403 KEYFAEGSAI
+403 KDYFAEGSAI

-570 GIWGAGI
+570 GVWGAGI
-577 AAVGKGLFEASK
+577 AAVGKGLFESSK
-589 AAEEFRVAMQ
+589 AAEAFRVALQ
-599 PLNHYMDASKV
+599 PLDHYMDTDKIKDV
-610 QEVSQNILSMTSK
+610 RQNILALTAT

-629 DMANAALQFAKVW
+629 DMANAALQFVKVW

-654 MIESS
+654 MIKSA
-659 NEYGALTGR
+659 NEYGALTGK
-668 TSEEGAKAISQMA
+668 TSEEGAKAISKMA

-694 NNIIASAAKHST
+694 SNIIASASKHSVS
-706 DSFGEMSDAIASAGS
+706 SFGEMSDAIASAGS
-721 TTALYGVTFEE
+721 TASLYGIGFKEM
-732 TATLIGYSSGQFG
+732 ATLIGYSSGQFG
-745 NAQKAASK
+745 DANKAASK
-753 LSMLLMSMSKL
+753 FSMLLMSMSKL

-815 QYSKKLE
+815 QYGKKLE
-822 NADAKNELLGDLSQ
+822 DAHAKNELLSDLSS
-836 RASTNLKALNNEWNG
+836 RASVNLAALKNEWNG

-859 LTPTLTNILKFFR
+859 LTPVLTNILKFFR
-872 RILEGSQQTASQ
+872 TITGGAQEAADVLH
-884 LNYLKNYDKIHPGSN
+884 YLKVMDNEKGRSKASIGPVGTGGFNANLAGSTIAEGAD
-899 KNVDYTEKVASKWYL
+899 VDL
-914 SGFPEAQLSAQ
+914 
-925 TAASMRMES
+925 
-934 QKENT
+934 
-939 KSLTEQEEQ
+939 
-948 LNKIFDRAYKKARD
+948 YKKQRDALQKIYSKAVAAARN
-962 KYKPNP
+962 KYKPNS
-968 KKGYQG
+968 KTGYKG

-991 IKNDPQ
+991 IENSPQ
-997 AFSEF
+997 NYSQFKKSRI
-1002 GNAFTYNYF
+1002 YNYF
-1011 YKEKKRNTLTLNQK
+1011 YKENKKNTLALNQK

-1080 AKEKDVAEKERRQK
+1080 AKEKDVAEKERRQRA
-1094 KLDFEKKLHQID
+1094 LDFEKKMHQLD
-1106 EEAEQLKQAN
+1106 EEAEQLKQKN
-1116 IQAAKAKYDN
+1116 IDTAKANYEK
-1126 DPQNKKKEGFYA
+1126 DPANKKKEGFYA
-1138 SGLDKKVT
+1138 LGLDKKVGLT
-1146 LTEKQQKI
+1146 SEQQKYIQTKKDTLLVENAESERKYLREQLQYYYDYLKEFGSIQEQKYAIAKEYDEKIAKATSPNQRKLLEEQKKSSLANVELEAVKQNIDWGSVFGDFGTMFKDQLEPTIKSLKQLASKTENVDEKKTIWELVSKLQKTGTLWDSDIFVTISNDLKTYQEAMRSYAEAQKKEQKVADELTE
-1154 ISTKKEVV
+1154 
-1162 HAQVREEDEKALKNL
+1162 AEERLKNAQKSGNEKDIL
-1177 TDKYRNENQE
+1177 DASATVDKLKNQMSE
-1187 RLEIEKKYD
+1187 AAD
-1196 ADIKKIQEAR
+1196 ATKGNKDAVV
-1206 AKKQEELNKATTEEQ
+1206 KATTDLQTSSQRAVNQFQQLESCLSGLTSGTL
-1221 KEELQKQID
+1221 KGIGDALMGLDKLFGGKATDKAASSLVKMTTELFGSNSKLSKTLTKVLGESGMTGEIVSAALGILDTLKDGVENLVSSLIDTILGAVNGLIKTALSPKTVTGILKSVFDGVTSIFDTLSFGTISNIFGDNSAKMESKIDKLNTSNEALKMSID
-1230 NLVLAEAK
+1230 NLRDKIEKSNSLSEILNAQNKKEKQTKELEQNASKQMIYETWKHGAWRSNLAASVEDNKGWKDAMKQVSAILGKKVKTSRDFLSLSAEEMQRIIDSDNGAELWAKILNEYNKEGGKGGRSDKLSDMLNQYVNDFGNVAQDMADEIKEKLNGISFDSMKDSFISALMDMDKNAEDFASDFSKIMQQALLNLSVDELINGSENNPNGDSLKKLYDDMAEAMK
-1238 ATKDKGEAIVSFD
+1238 
-1251 FDLLKKNPEYI
+1251 
-1262 QAFEDLNNVS
+1262 
-1272 NETLTSLID
+1272 NETYKSR
-1281 MFEKFKTKAAESMS
+1281 AE
-1295 PDQIREFTN
+1295 EFA
-1304 TLQSMQDALL
+1304 QRQQKLL
-1314 ERENPFT
+1314 EQGMKMR
-1321 QVAETAVEYQIS
+1321 
-1333 NAQVKALEDYI
+1333 D
-1344 KALKEG
+1344 
-1350 KNIEQANIEVSKKLG
+1350 
-1365 KTYKNQEEAEKD
+1365 
-1377 LAKAKDKRN
+1377 
-1386 KAENKHQKAVKNLN
+1386 
-1400 AKINELADS
+1400 ELA
-1409 INSLGDIIGG
+1409 
-1419 TEGQILGIIGGVLS
+1419 Q
-1433 FVTQTTEGIKLVAA
+1433 F
-1447 TGANAISSIEKASVI
+1447 TG
-1462 LGIISAAIQLLQKIG
+1462 
-1477 SMFKDTHA
+1477 
-1485 QYEEYAQKLKAV
+1485 
-1497 NDLTTAVNEYKLA
+1497 
-1510 VIKAQQQEKT
+1510 
-1520 WFASTGLIDLRES
+1520 
-1533 WTYSQEALQGYL
+1533 
-1545 DKLTET
+1545 
-1551 QAIYQNESG
+1551 
-1560 GGWLTNSLKWV
+1560 
-1571 GSAVGK
+1571 
-1577 IVSLPGELVK
+1577 
-1587 KGLEA
+1587 
-1592 LGVDMNNWLGDLTKG
+1592 
-1607 VVNFATGGFEAIFGA
+1607 
-1622 GIGKII
+1622 
-1628 DDSNKYDKGTT
+1628 
-1639 AAYNNLRIETRKKS
+1639 
-1653 SGFLGSGIGGHKQKT
+1653 
-1668 KDLREWTK
+1668 
-1676 QKFGK
+1676 
-1681 DLFDEN
+1681 
-1687 YMIDVDLAK
+1687 
-1696 TILDKYGNKLVG
+1696 YG
-1708 ETKETLEE
+1708 
-1716 LIKFKEEYD
+1716 
-1725 KFNEQLHEYVS
+1725 
-1736 ELYSPLVD
+1736 
-1744 NFTDALFD
+1744 
-1752 WFDNGKDVMD
+1752 
-1762 SFKQYAT
+1762 
-1769 STFREI
+1769 
-1775 AKEMIKSMVI
+1775 
-1785 TEIFNK
+1785 
-1791 YKDQLSNIY
+1791 
-1800 MAYISG
+1800 
-1806 AMSEEQFINSMTG
+1806 
-1819 VVGSLTKDL
+1819 
-1828 EKGIPAAQKTLTALD
+1828 
-1843 ESLRKAGYDLHEA
+1843 

-1863 TGKAIEAVTADQ
+1863 TGKAIEAITADQ
-1875 ANTLIG
+1875 ASTLIG
-1881 IGYAMQIS
+1881 IGYALQS
-1889 IEQGNTTRESMRS
+1889 AVEQGNATRENIHS
-1902 NVETICY
+1902 NVEVICS
-1909 YQTQISCDISEI
+1909 YQMLMSDNISEI
-1921 KDIQYQGLNQL
+1921 RDMQYQGLNQL
-1932 QQIVKNTEPIVAINE
+1932 QQIAKNTEPITGINE
-1947 NIASMYKLMR
+1947 NIANMYKLIK